1 MYIKSGSSRQNPVS
15 DGPRIASPIA
25 EEAAEPVQEVAEDCC
40 LVVVDAVGPAQEVAG
55 HCCFIDEGAD
65 PAQETPGIHC
75 LPVESLGDLQ
85 GQPLGR
91 VDDALDMTRRTS
103 SLPSA
108 LIAFVCIDS

>member
-1 MYIKSGSSRQNPVS
+1 MIQNPVS

-40 LVVVDAVGPAQEVAG
+40 LVVVDAVGPAKEVAG